1 MKKPIYISLLA
12 VSVNFSA
19 GVIEHKQDQQRTIL
33 PWLTL
38 SAVLLSLPWSK
49 ESNKT
54 KQHTLWQSGRRKKGG
69 YKKMLQSCTWGHDP
83 VTYFLQLCLPPTW
96 WSQSNNNKQTN
107 NNPPPHDLL
116 TSSILSIPFSL
127 LRHLLSMSP
136 QQREGAWS
144 HWVNTGLPYLLHRFK
159 SYTVPQ
165 TLLHPYKC

>member
-69 YKKMLQSCTWGHDP
+69 YKKMLQSCT
-83 VTYFLQLCLPPTW
+83 
-96 WSQSNNNKQTN
+96 
-107 NNPPPHDLL
+107 
-116 TSSILSIPFSL
+116 
-127 LRHLLSMSP
+127 
-136 QQREGAWS
+136 
-144 HWVNTGLPYLLHRFK
+144 
-159 SYTVPQ
+159 
-165 TLLHPYKC
+165 